1 MSRGA
6 LRLLQLTAT
15 VLGLLLGLEVLCRVQ
30 PEGLAAVAHRVRFK
44 LALLHAKG
52 AVDFVALG
60 SSRTNDGLNPAL
72 LGAGTGFSAATPS
85 SSLPTLEYFAEH
97 LGPQRR
103 VLVELSVPMSSP
115 NAMDLDP
122 APTSTND
129 GDPIGAL
136 LQDHS
141 ALIRVRRAFA
151 LENLPRVFGLL
162 FASSLDGSEWFRS
175 RQLIETFRP
184 PLPPP
189 GVQDDAAWKPYLHD
203 LTAPHALDA
212 DGERIAAGYTR
223 ALTVLREGGA
233 KVVLISPPL
242 GAGWRAEEC
251 TPERIALRAE
261 VARRT
266 AAPLLDFTCAEV
278 DERWFVDGQ
287 HLSSPGR
294 AKYSKVLG
302 EALRAL
308 P

>member
-72 LGAGTGFSAATPS
+72 LGAGSGFSAATPS

-136 LQDHS
+136 LQEHS

-242 GAGWRAEEC
+242 GGGWRAEEC
-251 TPERIALRAE
+251 TPERLALRAE

-294 AKYSKVLG
+294 AKYSQVLG

>member
-15 VLGLLLGLEVLCRVQ
+15 VFGLLLGLEGLCRVQ
-30 PEGLAAVAHRVRFK
+30 PDGLAAVAHRVRFK

-52 AVDFVALG
+52 PVDFVALG

-72 LGAGTGFSAATPS
+72 LNAGAGFSAATPS

-103 VLVELSVPMSSP
+103 VFVELSVPMSSP

-122 APTSTND
+122 APTSNTD
-129 GDPIGAL
+129 GDPVGAL
-136 LQDHS
+136 LQEHS

-151 LENLPRVFGLL
+151 LENLPRVLGLL

-175 RQLIETFRP
+175 RQLTETFRP

-189 GVQDDAAWKPYLHD
+189 GVNDDAAWKPFVHD
-203 LTAPHALDA
+203 LTAHPLDA
-212 DGERIAAGYTR
+212 DGERIVAGYMR
-223 ALTVLREGGA
+223 ALQRLRDGGA
-233 KVVLISPPL
+233 KVVLISPPI

-251 TPERIALRAE
+251 TPERIAVRAE

-294 AKYSKVLG
+294 AKYSQVLG

>member
-72 LGAGTGFSAATPS
+72 LGAGSGFSAATPS

-103 VLVELSVPMSSP
+103 VFVELSVPMSSP

-242 GAGWRAEEC
+242 GGGWRAEEC
-251 TPERIALRAE
+251 TPERLALRAE

-294 AKYSKVLG
+294 AKYSQVLG
-302 EALRAL
+302 EALHAL